1 MMAMASF
8 SFILTF
14 CCALSLVCVCIYGYM
29 GVWWD
34 WTVAKQ
40 LAVWGFLSGSNGFG
54 MEERE
59 RRRGGAGGW
68 ALAETAT

>member
-1 MMAMASF
+1 
-8 SFILTF
+8 
-14 CCALSLVCVCIYGYM
+14 M